1 MESSS
6 AALTP
11 GATAAAA
18 AFRARA
24 TTCPASAIA
33 ASCAAVLICMAGSRL
48 IRIMPP
54 ASPLFTVPAVG
65 ARTSSPHETAQ
76 GVQGPIGDLIHRAGG
91 VDAEQDAL
99 VGVERDQRRGLLLV
113 HH

>member
-6 AALTP
+6 AVLTP

-18 AFRARA
+18 ALRARA

-48 IRIMPP
+48 IRIVPP
-54 ASPLFTVPAVG
+54 ASPCTVPAVG
-65 ARTSSPHETAQ
+65 ARASSAHETAQ
-76 GVQGPIGDLIHRAGG
+76 GVQGAIGDLIHRPGG

-99 VGVERDQRRGLLLV
+99 VGVE
-113 HH
+113 